1 MRLTSSLLPFTISL
15 EAYTLSL
22 VADYRENDVQTQA
35 DAASARPTL
44 AVVFNPAGPVS
55 HSDLFQGRRGQIE
68 RILSAVGQHGQ
79 HVILFG
85 ERGVGKT
92 SLASL
97 THEFWASYARE
108 ATGFLALRYNCD
120 PDDTFGTIWARI
132 AELLADEYARQGR
145 PRPTGD
151 TWEDLYAE
159 VTHEAGTPH
168 SVRRLLDLTGEM
180 LIIVVD
186 EFDQVL
192 DDATVQQFASLIKA
206 LSDYLAPSTLILVGV
221 ADTVDDLIE
230 DHASINRAT
239 IQVALPRMSQ
249 RELRDIIQSR
259 YDRAGLLA
267 SPEVLGRMAWL
278 AQGLPHYAHRLGQEA
293 GFSAVNRSTLT
304 VTEDDVDRAVRVAVE
319 HSHESIRMAYRN
331 ATASPQPQ
339 ALFETVLLASA
350 LTPADELGYF
360 APADVRGT
368 LRRLTG
374 RSYDYPHFV
383 RHLKQFASP
392 ERGEVLEVIGQSR
405 KWRYRFADPLLRPYV
420 VLSALADGTLD
431 FPTLY
436 ELDPQEEEDDD
447 DGQPRLL

>member
-1 MRLTSSLLPFTISL
+1 M
-15 EAYTLSL
+15 
-22 VADYRENDVQTQA
+22 VDYRENDVHRQV

-44 AVVFNPAGPVS
+44 ATVFNPAGPVG
-55 HSDLFQGRRGQIE
+55 HSDLFQGRQRQIE

-97 THEFWASYARE
+97 AHEFWASYARE

-132 AELLADEYARQGR
+132 VELLVDEYARQGR
-145 PRPTGD
+145 VRPTNE
-151 TWEDLYAE
+151 TWQELYDE
-159 VTHEAGTPH
+159 ITHEAGTPH

-192 DDATVQQFASLIKA
+192 DDTTVQQFASLIKA
-206 LSDYLAPSTLILVGV
+206 LSDYLALTTLILVGV

-239 IQVALPRMSQ
+239 IQVALPRMSL

-259 YDRAGLLA
+259 YDLAGLTA
-267 SPEVLGRMAWL
+267 SPEILGRMAWL

-293 GFSAVNRSTLT
+293 GYSAIDRSTLT
-304 VTEDDVDRAVRVAVE
+304 VAEEDVGRAVTVAVE
-319 HSHESIRMAYRN
+319 HSQESIRTAYRN

-339 ALFETVLLASA
+339 ALFKTVLLASA
-350 LTPADELGYF
+350 LTPTDELGYF
-360 APADVRGT
+360 APADVRHP
-368 LRRLTG
+368 LLRLTG
-374 RSYDYPHFV
+374 RAYDYPQFV
-383 RHLKQFASP
+383 RHLKQFAAP
-392 ERGEVLEVIGQSR
+392 ERGDVLEAIGQSR

-420 VLSALADGTLD
+420 VLSALADNVLD

-436 ELDPQEEEDDD
+436 SMAPQEED
-447 DGQPRLL
+447 DGQGRLL

>member
-1 MRLTSSLLPFTISL
+1 M
-15 EAYTLSL
+15 
-22 VADYRENDVQTQA
+22 ADHPENDVHTQA

-44 AVVFNPAGPVS
+44 ATVFNPAGPVG
-55 HSDLFQGRRGQIE
+55 HSDLFQGRQRQIE

-132 AELLADEYARQGR
+132 AELLVDEYARQGR
-145 PRPTGD
+145 VRPTND
-151 TWEDLYAE
+151 TWEELYAE
-159 VTHEAGTPH
+159 ITHEAGTPH
-168 SVRRLLDLTGEM
+168 SVRRLLDLTGAM

-192 DDATVQQFASLIKA
+192 DDTTVQQFASLIKA
-206 LSDYLAPSTLILVGV
+206 LSDYLALATLILVGV

-239 IQVALPRMSQ
+239 IQVALPRMSL

-259 YDRAGLLA
+259 YDLAGLTA
-267 SPEVLGRMAWL
+267 SPEILGRMAWL

-293 GFSAVNRSTLT
+293 GYSAIDRSALT
-304 VTEDDVDRAVRVAVE
+304 VAEEDVGHAVTVAVE
-319 HSHESIRMAYRN
+319 HSQESIRTAYRN

-339 ALFETVLLASA
+339 ARFKTVLLASA
-350 LTPADELGYF
+350 LTPTDELGYF
-360 APADVRGT
+360 APADVRDP
-368 LRRLTG
+368 LLRLTG
-374 RSYDYPHFV
+374 QPYDYPQFV
-383 RHLKQFASP
+383 RHLKQFTLS
-392 ERGEVLEVIGQSR
+392 ERGEVLEATGRAR

-420 VLSALADGTLD
+420 VLSALADGSLD

-436 ELDPQEEEDDD
+436 ELSPQVDEDDS
-447 DGQPRLL
+447 GQPRLL